1 MLGSGGKPVWSK
13 GSWNEGSRFD
23 TRRRLHW
30 NWHVTAPLSRWLDGG
45 SLSANPFTVA
55 ELGAQAAFTT
65 GGVEALKPKGP
76 VDEAYWQKIRK
87 EFNIVDDMTY
97 MNTGSLGLMP
107 RTVFDAHVRY
117 LREIAEDPR
126 RGRFR
131 VTCASRLRPS
141 WGLIPKRYV

>member
-1 MLGSGGKPVWSK
+1 MAAAV
-13 GSWNEGSRFD
+13 
-23 TRRRLHW
+23 
-30 NWHVTAPLSRWLDGG
+30 G

-97 MNTGSLGLMP
+97 MNTGSLGPMP

-131 VTCASRLRPS
+131 VTCAPRLRPS